1 MKISFHSVLI
11 GLASFIGVQQG
22 VIASPS
28 SHQSISTESAE
39 ALKQQFSMALAKQN
53 KQQITNLQIYKK
65 NLPHFFLYLPNFLII
80 RSK

>member
-28 SHQSISTESAE
+28 SHQSISSESAE
-39 ALKQQFSMALAKQN
+39 ALKQQFSMALAKQD
-53 KQQITNLQIYKK
+53 KQQITNLQKK
-65 NLPHFFLYLPNFLII
+65 LTALFFFYLPPI
-80 RSK
+80 S

>member
-39 ALKQQFSMALAKQN
+39 ALKQQFSMALAKRD
-53 KQQITNLQIYKK
+53 KQQITNLQKTYRT
-65 NLPHFFLYLPNFLII
+65 FFFTSPI
-80 RSK
+80 S

>member
-22 VIASPS
+22 VIASQS

-39 ALKQQFSMALAKQN
+39 A
-53 KQQITNLQIYKK
+53 
-65 NLPHFFLYLPNFLII
+65 
-80 RSK
+80 

>member
-22 VIASPS
+22 VIANPS

-39 ALKQQFSMALAKQN
+39 ALKQQFSMALAKQD
-53 KQQITNLQIYKK
+53 KQQITNLQK

>member
-1 MKISFHSVLI
+1 MKISFRSVLI

-39 ALKQQFSMALAKQN
+39 ALSN
-53 KQQITNLQIYKK
+53 
-65 NLPHFFLYLPNFLII
+65 NFQWL
-80 RSK
+80 